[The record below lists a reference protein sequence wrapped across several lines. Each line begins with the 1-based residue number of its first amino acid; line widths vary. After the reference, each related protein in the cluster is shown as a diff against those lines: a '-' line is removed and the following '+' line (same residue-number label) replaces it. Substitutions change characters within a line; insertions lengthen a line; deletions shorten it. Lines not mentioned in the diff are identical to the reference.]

1 MKDSA
6 GIEECAAGW
15 IARQDG
21 AGWSAQYQQEFEAWL
36 TASTAHRIA
45 YLRLASAWKRADVLA
60 QPDAAAAAAPPEGV
74 VVPARPEVAA
84 PPAAPAPARRPRFA
98 AWRMAAAVL
107 LTAGIALAAL
117 NWQPAPA
124 GVAYATAVG
133 ASRAIAL
140 ADGSTLTLNTDTR
153 VRTSV
158 GRERRVVWLD
168 RGEAYFEIAHDPA
181 HPFVVEAGDSR
192 ITVLGT
198 KFSVRRD
205 GAKLAVAVVE
215 GRVQVDTGAG
225 SRPAILTRNVT
236 AVAAQDQLQLAGKT
250 PAEIAQAL
258 SWREGKL
265 VFDQVTLA
273 GAAAEFNRY
282 NTRKLVIADAAAE
295 AVTIG
300 GRFEVNNVDGFARL
314 LHQGFGLDVASAGDR
329 VVVST
334 PPAKR

>member
-1 MKDSA
+1 MKDRA

-21 AGWSAQYQQEFEAWL
+21 AGWSAEHQQEFEAWL
-36 TASTAHRIA
+36 AASTAHRIA

-60 QPDAAAAAAPPEGV
+60 QPDSAAAPAL
-74 VVPARPEVAA
+74 PALAAA
-84 PPAAPAPARRPRFA
+84 PTARRAPRFA
-98 AWRMAAAVL
+98 AWRIAAAVL
-107 LTAGIALAAL
+107 LTAGIGLAAF

-124 GVAYATAVG
+124 GVAYRTAVG
-133 ASRAIAL
+133 ASRAVAL
-140 ADGSTLTLNTDTR
+140 ADGSTVTLNTDTR
-153 VRTSV
+153 VRASV

-168 RGEAYFEIAHDPA
+168 QGEAYFEIAHDA
-181 HPFVVEAGDSR
+181 THPFVVEAGDKR

-205 GAKLAVAVVE
+205 GAKLTVAVVE
-215 GRVQVDTGAG
+215 GRVQVETAGAL
-225 SRPAILTRNVT
+225 PAVLTRNTT
-236 AVAAQDQLQLAGKT
+236 AIAAQDQLQLSGRT

-258 SWREGKL
+258 SWREGTL

-282 NTRKLVIADAAAE
+282 NTRKLVIADAAAG

-314 LHQGFGLDVASAGDR
+314 LHQGFGLDVASGGDR
-329 VVVST
+329 VVIST
-334 PPAKR
+334 PPARR